1 MPQPEPPRS
10 DPGSDELIPSGSI
23 VDVGGS
29 ENLSLSFVSTGGGL
43 TVASGAPV
51 VQGDMVTGDKF
62 TGDKVYGDKIT
73 NIQEAPKTK
82 PTLVLSHGEYCASLT
97 GFRRYLRPE
106 VLPFVAPEEG
116 ANTQPEAILSRLE
129 TLADSGGVLL
139 KGVGG
144 VGKTRTALEVGHRA
158 EAKGWRVLHA
168 LPGEPGVTVEEIGEV
183 LLSGSAP
190 TLLVFDYLDQMPN
203 LDLGSLLGRLLPEAK
218 RRGIRLALLANMRPA
233 ALRQRNGARE
243 TLFKK
248 ENWLSLEP
256 SAQQKTQINDS
267 VLDRLAPQAVRL
279 LGKERVRELC
289 GTRPILALF
298 IAEELERR
306 ALAGSLAWA
315 IGANMRGGDLL
326 GWLRRRMVEDKLVV
340 EAGMDFLPSE
350 PTPQLI
356 AAAAMLAAAP
366 LVREVM
372 VEVGRTA
379 SREAGEAEDRL
390 AEKTLTGLLQLG
402 WLEDIGLELVAA
414 HDVVADEVLAQV
426 LWDQVDDNL
435 RECVLPWCLAPARGC
450 ARVLGRYATALSRL
464 LGAEETKADA
474 ALGARA
480 NEWLRNEAA
489 GLGQALAATEASESA
504 YALGALVSLPI
515 WAGELVANWHPLVAP
530 WLASHG
536 LHPAARHLLYKGLRS
551 IPTNAAPD
559 LLDAAMA
566 WCPRYLDL
574 SIASYGLGPL
584 LGRDDLGGHAAKA
597 IDLALGWL
605 ERFQQAEEAGFVLR
619 LLLERKD
626 LGEQAPKVME
636 RALGWLENFHQA
648 PESRFVLQRL
658 LERTDL
664 GEQAPQAVER
674 ALGWLECFQQAP
686 EARFVLQPL
695 LQRTDLGGHK
705 LRLIQIAMIWLSRF
719 RKTYGAGL
727 VLEALMGV
735 ADSGQQADQIFDFSL
750 AWLEI
755 FHQKKSAQ
763 FLFMLLLGCAD
774 HRGHA
779 PKAMAFAMA
788 FAMAWLE
795 QFPLHWRAK
804 DVFERL
810 LLHPD
815 LGSHAPRMTILALAW
830 LEEHKQSETVK
841 PLIDILLRHPRL
853 SDSNWARISKIVV
866 AWLQQTNVLKN
877 SDESLAGLLMRPQL
891 LDAGDLAWTKT
902 QATHWLNN
910 PPKDAQDIHGL
921 RAILDKLR
929 IKEESVAQ

>member
-1 MPQPEPPRS
+1 
-10 DPGSDELIPSGSI
+10 
-23 VDVGGS
+23 
-29 ENLSLSFVSTGGGL
+29 
-43 TVASGAPV
+43 
-51 VQGDMVTGDKF
+51 MVTGDKF
-62 TGDKVYGDKIT
+62 SGDKVTGDKVYGDKIT

-106 VLPFVAPEEG
+106 VLPFIAPEEG

-129 TLADSGGVLL
+129 TLAGSGGVLL

-243 TLFKK
+243 TLFEK

-256 SAQQKTQINDS
+256 SAQQKLQINDS
-267 VLDRLAPQAVRL
+267 VLDRLVPQAVRL

-298 IAEELERR
+298 IAVELERR

-340 EAGMDFLPSE
+340 VEGMDFLPPE
-350 PTPQLI
+350 PSPQLI

-366 LVREVM
+366 LVREAM
-372 VEVGRTA
+372 MEVGRSA
-379 SREAGEAEDRL
+379 SREAGGTEDRL
-390 AEKTLTGLLQLG
+390 AEKTLAGLLQLG

-435 RECVLPWCLAPARGC
+435 REWVLPWCLAPACGC

-515 WAGELVANWHPLVAP
+515 WAGESVANWHPLVAP

-605 ERFQQAEEAGFVLR
+605 ERFQQAPEAGFVLQP
-619 LLLERKD
+619 LLERKD
-626 LGEQAPKVME
+626 LGEQA
-636 RALGWLENFHQA
+636 
-648 PESRFVLQRL
+648 
-658 LERTDL
+658 
-664 GEQAPQAVER
+664 
-674 ALGWLECFQQAP
+674 
-686 EARFVLQPL
+686 
-695 LQRTDLGGHK
+695 
-705 LRLIQIAMIWLSRF
+705 QI
-719 RKTYGAGL
+719 
-727 VLEALMGV
+727 
-735 ADSGQQADQIFDFSL
+735 D
-750 AWLEI
+750 
-755 FHQKKSAQ
+755 
-763 FLFMLLLGCAD
+763 
-774 HRGHA
+774 
-779 PKAMAFAMA
+779 
-788 FAMAWLE
+788 
-795 QFPLHWRAK
+795 
-804 DVFERL
+804 
-810 LLHPD
+810 PD
-815 LGSHAPRMTILALAW
+815 CH
-830 LEEHKQSETVK
+830 
-841 PLIDILLRHPRL
+841 
-853 SDSNWARISKIVV
+853 
-866 AWLQQTNVLKN
+866 
-877 SDESLAGLLMRPQL
+877 
-891 LDAGDLAWTKT
+891 DLAVTF
-902 QATHWLNN
+902 
-910 PPKDAQDIHGL
+910 PQDL
-921 RAILDKLR
+921 RGGFGT
-929 IKEESVAQ
+929 

>member
-1 MPQPEPPRS
+1 MDAVRLCWLCLPMPQPELPRT
-10 DPGSDELIPSGSI
+10 DPGSDELIPSGST
-23 VDVGGS
+23 VEVGGS
-29 ENLSLSFVSTGGGL
+29 ENLSLSSVSTGDGL

-62 TGDKVYGDKIT
+62 TGDKVTGDKVYGDKIT

-129 TLADSGGVLL
+129 TLAGSGGVVL

-144 VGKTRTALEVGHRA
+144 VGKSRTALEVGHRA

-256 SAQQKTQINDS
+256 SAQQKLQINDS

-298 IAEELERR
+298 IAVELERR

-315 IGANMRGGDLL
+315 VGANMRGGDLL

-340 EAGMDFLPSE
+340 VEGMDFLPPE

-366 LVREVM
+366 LVREAM
-372 VEVGRTA
+372 EEVGRTA
-379 SREAGEAEDRL
+379 SREAGGTEARL
-390 AEKTLTGLLQLG
+390 AEKALAGLLQLG
-402 WLEDIGLELVAA
+402 WLEDIGQELVAA

-435 RECVLPWCLAPARGC
+435 REWVLPWCLAPARGC

-515 WAGELVANWHPLVAP
+515 
-530 WLASHG
+530 
-536 LHPAARHLLYKGLRS
+536 
-551 IPTNAAPD
+551 
-559 LLDAAMA
+559 
-566 WCPRYLDL
+566 
-574 SIASYGLGPL
+574 
-584 LGRDDLGGHAAKA
+584 
-597 IDLALGWL
+597 
-605 ERFQQAEEAGFVLR
+605 
-619 LLLERKD
+619 
-626 LGEQAPKVME
+626 
-636 RALGWLENFHQA
+636 
-648 PESRFVLQRL
+648 
-658 LERTDL
+658 
-664 GEQAPQAVER
+664 
-674 ALGWLECFQQAP
+674 
-686 EARFVLQPL
+686 
-695 LQRTDLGGHK
+695 
-705 LRLIQIAMIWLSRF
+705 
-719 RKTYGAGL
+719 
-727 VLEALMGV
+727 
-735 ADSGQQADQIFDFSL
+735 
-750 AWLEI
+750 
-755 FHQKKSAQ
+755 
-763 FLFMLLLGCAD
+763 
-774 HRGHA
+774 
-779 PKAMAFAMA
+779 
-788 FAMAWLE
+788 
-795 QFPLHWRAK
+795 
-804 DVFERL
+804 
-810 LLHPD
+810 
-815 LGSHAPRMTILALAW
+815 
-830 LEEHKQSETVK
+830 
-841 PLIDILLRHPRL
+841 
-853 SDSNWARISKIVV
+853 
-866 AWLQQTNVLKN
+866 
-877 SDESLAGLLMRPQL
+877 
-891 LDAGDLAWTKT
+891 
-902 QATHWLNN
+902 
-910 PPKDAQDIHGL
+910 
-921 RAILDKLR
+921 
-929 IKEESVAQ
+929 

>member
-1 MPQPEPPRS
+1 
-10 DPGSDELIPSGSI
+10 
-23 VDVGGS
+23 
-29 ENLSLSFVSTGGGL
+29 
-43 TVASGAPV
+43 
-51 VQGDMVTGDKF
+51 MVTGDKF
-62 TGDKVYGDKIT
+62 TGDKVTGDKVYGDKIT

-106 VLPFVAPEEG
+106 MLPFVAPEEG
-116 ANTQPEAILSRLE
+116 ANTKPEAILSRLE
-129 TLADSGGVLL
+129 ALAGSGGVLL

-168 LPGEPGVTVEEIGEV
+168 LPGEPGVTVEEIGGV

-218 RRGIRLALLANMRPA
+218 CRGIRLALLANMRPA

-315 IGANMRGGDLL
+315 IRANMRGCDLL

-340 EAGMDFLPSE
+340 EEGMDFLPPE
-350 PTPQLI
+350 PSPQLI

-366 LVREVM
+366 LVREAM
-372 VEVGRTA
+372 VEVGRSA
-379 SREAGEAEDRL
+379 SREAGGTEDRL
-390 AEKTLTGLLQLG
+390 AEKTLAGLLQLG

-426 LWDQVDDNL
+426 SWDQVDDNL
-435 RECVLPWCLAPARGC
+435 REWVLPWCLAPARGC

-474 ALGARA
+474 ALGAGA
-480 NEWLRNEAA
+480 NQWLREEAA
-489 GLGQALAATEASESA
+489 GLGQALAAAEASESA
-504 YALGALVSLPI
+504 NALGALVSLPI
-515 WAGELVANWHPLVAP
+515 WAGESVANWHPLVVP

-536 LHPAARHLLYKGLRS
+536 LHPAARHLLYKGLRT

-559 LLDAAMA
+559 LLDAAMT

-574 SIASYGLGPL
+574 SLASYVLGPL
-584 LGRDDLGGHAAKA
+584 LGRNDLGRHTAKA
-597 IDLALGWL
+597 IELALGWL
-605 ERFQQAEEAGFVLR
+605 ERFPQAEESVYVIQSLLGRAELADCEPEAIDFALGWLECFHQAPEARFVLR
-619 LLLERKD
+619 PLLERKD
-626 LGEQAPKVME
+626 LGEQATQAVE
-636 RALGWLENFHQA
+636 RALGWLECFHQA
-648 PESRFVLQRL
+648 PEAGFVLQPL
-658 LERTDL
+658 LERKDL

-674 ALGWLECFQQAP
+674 ALGWLESFHQAP
-686 EARFVLQPL
+686 EARYVLQPL

-719 RKTYGAGL
+719 RKTYGADL

-774 HRGHA
+774 YRGHA
-779 PKAMAFAMA
+779 PKAIA

-804 DVFERL
+804 DAFEKL

-815 LGSHAPRMTILALAW
+815 LGSHAPRLTILALAW
-830 LEEHKQSETVK
+830 LEEHKQTKTVK
-841 PLIDILLRHPRL
+841 PLIDILLRHPQL
-853 SDSNWARISKIVV
+853 SDSDWAHVSKISI
-866 AWLQQTNVLKN
+866 T
-877 SDESLAGLLMRPQL
+877 
-891 LDAGDLAWTKT
+891 
-902 QATHWLNN
+902 
-910 PPKDAQDIHGL
+910 
-921 RAILDKLR
+921 
-929 IKEESVAQ
+929 